1 MSTAPQGAQ
10 NVDLTP
16 LAGTK
21 RLFSNR
27 SLPPVDPTQGNNE
40 NEELEAASGQ
50 IHSDKRPRTDDWP
63 LASTTD
69 TNPANAPSARAT
81 FEAQDD
87 PKLVTDAGSAHTP
100 AGATVEA
107 EYDTKLVTDTGS
119 ANAPAAGATPE
130 AQDEPKAIPRPARRS
145 KFIEGSMNDKV
156 SQRPPAE
163 FLGPEEDLLKKYSR
177 EESGGRKTS
186 QGKNTKHRRNSSAQ
200 TSRSEDTRQSGIVR
214 FGKSVAATL
223 NISNWKIWS
232 KQQHQQQDDETPQQ
246 KILRERQEKA
256 EKIYKELKKSGD
268 FRNSAAFPSHQ
279 VPEVKDTTP
288 AKHDS
293 GVDFGPVPCF
303 PAFGLTS
310 KADKRKSKII
320 ESTETQIPAN
330 TTDSSAG
337 NSRPSSMGSES
348 AEQSTIS
355 ASRQSFHFKRP
366 SLSSIRKSKESDRA
380 SVAPSNDEGH
390 PLHKVASRREM
401 RKQQKLVKRVSN
413 LEDKLAAA
421 RRQLAKATGG
431 PYPPE
436 PEVEASTTTTS
447 ASAPGAPTTLP
458 SEPALRSRASSN
470 VGSTSNDIAAVPS
483 EPQNLVSQVGKFRRV
498 PGAPMTLPSEPVP
511 SGRASSDSGSSF
523 NIAAVPSEPQA
534 QPSQVRKLRRKT
546 GTLTTLPAEPVFSG
560 RVSSSSGSSFSYI
573 AAAPSEPQTQLS
585 TIRKPRFV
593 PGALATLP
601 SERLLSGYL
610 SSDAEADLCSTPA
623 HEIGRAVTTDEND
636 NLTVKSQ
643 AKLQGMFPHLSA
655 E

>member
-1 MSTAPQGAQ
+1 LSTAPQGAQ

-40 NEELEAASGQ
+40 NEEPEAASGRT
-50 IHSDKRPRTDDWP
+50 HPDKRPRTDDWP

-69 TNPANAPSARAT
+69 TNPANAPSAGAT

-87 PKLVTDAGSAHTP
+87 PKLVTDAGSAHAP
-100 AGATVEA
+100 AGAT
-107 EYDTKLVTDTGS
+107 L
-119 ANAPAAGATPE
+119 E

-145 KFIEGSMNDKV
+145 RFIEGSMNDRV

-163 FLGPEEDLLKKYSR
+163 FLGPEEDLLERYSR

-186 QGKNTKHRRNSSAQ
+186 QGKYTKHRRNSSAH
-200 TSRSEDTRQSGIVR
+200 TNKSEDTRPSGIVR

-223 NISNWKIWS
+223 HISNWKIWS

-310 KADKRKSKII
+310 KADKRKNKVLESK
-320 ESTETQIPAN
+320 ETQTPTN
-330 TTDSSAG
+330 STDSSAG

-348 AEQSTIS
+348 AEQSTVS
-355 ASRQSFHFKRP
+355 APRHSFHFKRP
-366 SLSSIRKSKESDRA
+366 SLSSIRKSKESDRP

-436 PEVEASTTTTS
+436 PEVEAPKTTTS
-447 ASAPGAPTTLP
+447 ASAPGA
-458 SEPALRSRASSN
+458 
-470 VGSTSNDIAAVPS
+470 ST
-483 EPQNLVSQVGKFRRV
+483 
-498 PGAPMTLPSEPVP
+498 TLPSEPVP
-511 SGRASSDSGSSF
+511 TSRASSDSGSSF

-534 QPSQVRKLRRKT
+534 QPSQVRKLRHKT
-546 GTLTTLPAEPVFSG
+546 GALTTLPSQPVFSG

-573 AAAPSEPQTQLS
+573 AAAPSEPQAQPS
-585 TIRKPRFV
+585 TVRKPRFV

-643 AKLQGMFPHLSA
+643 AKLQGMFPYLSA
-655 E
+655 ERPASNQKHSSSSTGYVDAECGD